1 VSRITRD
8 AQAIANGSG
17 VATAR
22 IEGPNSAAGLW
33 MIRSCQVQSTSAL
46 RCEAKVYRS
55 IVSPSAVIGQTR
67 DGRADSATGVDEIRP
82 GEAIIVVWTG
92 CTPAAVCTVSIEAD
106 GR

>member
-1 VSRITRD
+1 MSRITRD
-8 AQAIANGSG
+8 ATATALGTG

-33 MIRSCQVQSTSAL
+33 RISSMQVQSTSVL

-55 IVSPSAVIGQTR
+55 LVSPSAVIGQTR
-67 DGRADSATGVDEIRP
+67 DGRSDSALGADEIRP
-82 GEAIIVVWTG
+82 GESIIIVWTG
-92 CTPAAVCTVSIEAD
+92 CTPGAVCTASMEAD